1 MPRCSN
7 RAASLPSN
15 NMQEYDIYG
24 LVERLGA
31 ALAPGGIE
39 LHVAELLTG
48 AARALVMELLGSV
61 GPLSWSTAAQLEA
74 TCAGSGGQPRWA
86 PLFRHGDA
94 SSSQSWPCGDS
105 RAAQVSGLTAGPD
118 TPAERRRVFVIPG
131 RAGERRGMFGGL
143 TDVSMLLGNR
153 SRPTAV
159 GDDHGCGSS

>member
-1 MPRCSN
+1 
-7 RAASLPSN
+7 
-15 NMQEYDIYG
+15 MQEYDIYG

-31 ALAPGGIE
+31 ALAPGGVE

-48 AARALVMELLGSV
+48 AARALVMELLSSV

-74 TCAGSGGQPRWA
+74 TCAGSGGQPVGRRYFVTVT
-86 PLFRHGDA
+86 LRLRGR
-94 SSSQSWPCGDS
+94 PCGDS